1 MSLDEKKAKLSVKID
16 EKKAKHEEKK
26 VQAKIN
32 REERKIA
39 LKEKYTDKKIAHH
52 VEKAIKK
59 IYEIQDDAE
68 ADIIKLL
75 NSVDS
80 EIEAGEKPIE
90 FILFKANN
98 ELAEIVLKAQLKMQK
113 VKTKLIKS
121 FEKDFENVAELVSLE
136 EDLAEFKDEMDE
148 VSTLL
153 DEKVEIEKETLN
165 LNS

>member
-16 EKKAKHEEKK
+16 EKKAKYEEKK

-121 FEKDFENVAELVSLE
+121 FEKDFENIAELVSLE

>member
-1 MSLDEKKAKLSVKID
+1 MSLDEKKAKD
-16 EKKAKHEEKK
+16 EEKK

-121 FEKDFENVAELVSLE
+121 FEKDFENIAELVSLE

>member
-68 ADIIKLL
+68 ADIIELL

-90 FILFKANN
+90 FILFKA
-98 ELAEIVLKAQLKMQK
+98 QLKMQK

-121 FEKDFENVAELVSLE
+121 FEKDFENIAELVSLE